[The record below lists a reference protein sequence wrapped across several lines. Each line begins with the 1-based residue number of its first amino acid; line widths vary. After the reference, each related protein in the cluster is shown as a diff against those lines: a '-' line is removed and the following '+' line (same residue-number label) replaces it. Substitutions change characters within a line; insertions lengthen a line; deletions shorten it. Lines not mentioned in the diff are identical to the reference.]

1 LSRLHSAYLTSRQLD
16 IWGLMRDGVSQSEI
30 ARRLH
35 ISRQAVNQ
43 LAQTIPLRITEALND
58 AAKLNEVKPRIINSA
73 QGILF
78 GYSREFQTNVLI
90 AVHPE
95 TGLRVWYQHNLGR
108 CKICPNKKKCKSTLM
123 KTIDVL
129 NVSLT
134 SKEKALD
141 PSKLA
146 SLAFSKVL
154 GLAYHLETA
163 NEANY

>member
-1 LSRLHSAYLTSRQLD
+1 
-16 IWGLMRDGVSQSEI
+16 MRDGVSQSEI
-30 ARRLH
+30 ARKLH

-43 LAQTIPLRITEALND
+43 LAQTIPTRITEALND
-58 AAKLNEVKPRIINSA
+58 AAKLNEVETRLINSA

-95 TGLRVWYQHNLGR
+95 GGLRIWYQHNFGR
-108 CKICPNKKKCKSTLM
+108 CKICPNKKQCKSSLM

-129 NVSLT
+129 RVPLT
-134 SKEKALD
+134 NKERALE

-146 SLAFSKVL
+146 SLAFSKAL
-154 GLAYHLETA
+154 GLPYNLENA
-163 NEANY
+163 N